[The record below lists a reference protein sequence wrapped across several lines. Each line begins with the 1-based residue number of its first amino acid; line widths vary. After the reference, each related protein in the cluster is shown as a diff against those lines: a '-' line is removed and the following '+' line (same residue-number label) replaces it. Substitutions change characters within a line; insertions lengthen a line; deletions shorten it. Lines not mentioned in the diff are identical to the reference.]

1 MTIHFGF
8 DKKKVIKALRLYFI
22 SRREIRFMIILVN
35 VFAILLLIAFVLGY
49 LGATNYIV
57 FCTLWVVLMFF
68 FWFVFPYSVYSKTA
82 MFKHEY
88 SMSFD
93 DQNFSLEH
101 NGRGKSWPWSS
112 LKKYMESPDFFH
124 LYFDSRTFLLVP
136 KDGCKDSDEV
146 HELRMLIKSRVAK
159 G

>member
-1 MTIHFGF
+1 MTIYFGF

-35 VFAILLLIAFVLGY
+35 VFAILLLAAFILGY

-57 FCTLWVVLMFF
+57 FCTLWAVLMVF
-68 FWFVFPYSVYSKTA
+68 FWFVFPYSVYGKTA

-93 DQNFSLEH
+93 EQHFSLEY
-101 NGRGKSWPWSS
+101 NGRGKSWEWSA

-146 HELRMLIKSRVAK
+146 HELRTLIKSKVSK

>member
-1 MTIHFGF
+1 MTIYFGF

-35 VFAILLLIAFVLGY
+35 VFAILLLAAFILGY

-57 FCTLWVVLMFF
+57 FCTLWAVLMVF

-93 DQNFSLEH
+93 EQNFSLEH
-101 NGRGKSWPWSS
+101 NGRGKSWPWSA

-146 HELRMLIKSRVAK
+146 HELRTLIKSKVSK

>member
-1 MTIHFGF
+1 MTIHFRF
-8 DKKKVIKALRLYFI
+8 DKKKVIRALRTDCI
-22 SRREIRFMIILVN
+22 SRKEIRFMIILVN
-35 VFAILLLIAFVLGY
+35 VMAILLLVPFLLGY

-57 FCTLWVVLMFF
+57 FCFLWVILMIF

-88 SMSFD
+88 SMTFEED
-93 DQNFSLEH
+93 NFSLEH
-101 NGRGKSWPWSS
+101 KGRAKSWPWSS

-136 KDGCKDSDEV
+136 KDACRDSDEV
-146 HELRMLIKSRVAK
+146 HALRLLIGSKVSKA
-159 G
+159 

>member
-35 VFAILLLIAFVLGY
+35 VLAILLLVAFSLKY
-49 LGATNYIV
+49 LSAANYIV
-57 FCTLWVVLMFF
+57 FCFLWVILMVF
-68 FWFVFPYSVYSKTA
+68 FWFVFPYSVYAKTI

-88 SMSFD
+88 SMTFGEGE
-93 DQNFSLEH
+93 FSLEH
-101 NGRGKSWPWSS
+101 KGRAKSWPWSS
-112 LKKYMESPDFFH
+112 LKKYIESPDFFH

-136 KDGCKDSDEV
+136 KDACKDSDEV
-146 HELRMLIKSRVAK
+146 HELRTLISLKVVK